1 MIYHYS
7 YGALRFFQDKW
18 QYSHFGDSLNLN
30 LQKSRRQ
37 AKNKYF
43 RTDLTNIYQVTSTDT
58 SYFPNTY
65 RCSTSAFQAS
75 LKDKIQ
81 DKETEVMEIMS
92 RSQLTFQKKY

>member
-7 YGALRFFQDKW
+7 YDALRFFQYKW
-18 QYSHFGDSLNLN
+18 QYSHLGDSLNVN

-43 RTDLTNIYQVTSTDT
+43 RTDLTNIYQVASTDI

-81 DKETEVMEIMS
+81 DKETEVMETI
-92 RSQLTFQKKY
+92 R

>member
-7 YGALRFFQDKW
+7 YDALRFFQYKW
-18 QYSHFGDSLNLN
+18 QYSHLGDSLNIN

-43 RTDLTNIYQVTSTDT
+43 RTDLTNIYQVASTDI
-58 SYFPNTY
+58 SYFPNAY

-81 DKETEVMEIMS
+81 DKETEVMETI
-92 RSQLTFQKKY
+92 R

>member
-7 YGALRFFQDKW
+7 YDALRFFQYEW
-18 QYSHFGDSLNLN
+18 QYSHLGDSLNVN

-43 RTDLTNIYQVTSTDT
+43 RTDLINIYQVASTDI

-81 DKETEVMEIMS
+81 DKETEVMETI
-92 RSQLTFQKKY
+92 R

>member
-7 YGALRFFQDKW
+7 YDALRFFQYKW
-18 QYSHFGDSLNLN
+18 QYSPLGDSLNVN

-43 RTDLTNIYQVTSTDT
+43 RTDLTNIYQVASTDI
-58 SYFPNTY
+58 SYFPNAY

-81 DKETEVMEIMS
+81 DKETEVMETI
-92 RSQLTFQKKY
+92 R